1 MFFEV
6 TLTIYSKPVL
16 CTRLCCNSH
25 SSHDS
30 DAFRHSVVPCSIEM
44 SLDVNKPED
53 GRIYFYRGGSIDHFF
68 EVPWMIVGLLD
79 DA

>member
-1 MFFEV
+1 M
-6 TLTIYSKPVL
+6 TYGT
-16 CTRLCCNSH
+16 C
-25 SSHDS
+25 
-30 DAFRHSVVPCSIEM
+30 SVEM

-53 GRIYFYRGGSIDHFF
+53 GRIYFYRVGSIDHFF